1 MRSGSRSGST
11 SPTVTD
17 VRSRLIIAAA
27 VLSCR
32 PEPEETAMM
41 LEPSIY
47 ETEEALGEALFADPN
62 LSRNRTQS
70 CATCHD
76 PERAFTDGRPDPQG
90 LVSAV
95 SSGDDGM
102 SWGDRNAPSAAYA
115 RMIPAFFY
123 GTRERHN
130 KQTQNGLYTGP
141 LGGLFWDGRVPDL
154 EGQAGGPPLNPLEMA
169 MPDATAV
176 VERLSDNEEYLSAFV
191 ELYGE
196 DVFDTDAQA
205 YAAMTKA
212 IAAYERTD
220 ELAPFDS
227 RYDRSLTGEVALSF
241 KELTG
246 KAVFFSQFANCGI
259 CHQLYSEGDPINER
273 QEPFTGFEYHNVGV
287 PVNEEVRARN
297 GVTDVDIGLR
307 GNDAVTDDAERG
319 KFKVPTL
326 RNVAVTGPYM
336 HNGVFRELRTVVEFY
351 DRHNNEEARLLN
363 PETGEPWREAE
374 IPETVATD
382 LLEVGDPLTDLE
394 VESLVCF
401 LRALTDRRYEPL
413 IANDGTD
420 CAD

>member
-1 MRSGSRSGST
+1 MRR
-11 SPTVTD
+11 PTT
-17 VRSRLIIAAA
+17 IALL
-27 VLSCR
+27 VLGPLGCR
-32 PEPEETAMM
+32 PDSDEPEPEPM

-47 ETEEALGEALFADPN
+47 ETEEELGEALFGDVN
-62 LSRNRTQS
+62 LSRNRTQA

-95 SSGDDGM
+95 SSGDDGT
-102 SWGDRNAPSAAYA
+102 SWGDRNAPTAAYA
-115 RMIPAFFY
+115 RMTPAFGY

-130 KQTQNGLYTGP
+130 KQNNNRLYTGP

-154 EGQAGGPPLNPLEMA
+154 EGQAGGPPLNPLEMGMVDQA
-169 MPDATAV
+169 AV
-176 VERLSDNEEYLSAFV
+176 VERLTDDDEYFSAFI
-191 ELYGE
+191 ELYGD
-196 DVFDTDAQA
+196 DVFDADEGA
-205 YAAMTKA
+205 YVAMTQA

-220 ELAPFDS
+220 VFAPFDS
-227 RYDRSLTGEVALSF
+227 RYDRSLTGEVALTF

-246 KAVFFSQFANCGI
+246 KAVFFSQFANCSI

-273 QEPFTGFEYHNVGV
+273 QEPFTGFEYHNVAV
-287 PVNEEVRARN
+287 PVNAEVRARN
-297 GVTDVDIGLR
+297 GVSGPDLGLLN
-307 GNDAVTDDAERG
+307 NDAVIDQAERG

-351 DRHNNEEARLLN
+351 DRHNNAEMRARN
-363 PETGEPWREAE
+363 PETGEPWRDAE

-382 LLEVGDPLTDLE
+382 LLDVGDPLTDLE

-401 LRALTDRRYEPL
+401 LRTLTDQRYETL
-413 IANDGTD
+413 IEPNGID